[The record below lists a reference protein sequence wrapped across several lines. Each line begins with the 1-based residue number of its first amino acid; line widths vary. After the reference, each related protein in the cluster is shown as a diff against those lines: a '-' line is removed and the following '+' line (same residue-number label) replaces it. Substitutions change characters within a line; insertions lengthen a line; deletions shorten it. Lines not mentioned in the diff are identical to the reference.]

1 VSLIQITLTPDLRS
15 TPKYPKVFTE
25 EAHRATHAV
34 LTHAPKEVGMHIIVA
49 FVSLVVLFLGLVA
62 LAVFVWGLLD
72 NSSDREDPFPKG

>member
-1 VSLIQITLTPDLRS
+1 
-15 TPKYPKVFTE
+15 
-25 EAHRATHAV
+25 
-34 LTHAPKEVGMHIIVA
+34 MHIIVA